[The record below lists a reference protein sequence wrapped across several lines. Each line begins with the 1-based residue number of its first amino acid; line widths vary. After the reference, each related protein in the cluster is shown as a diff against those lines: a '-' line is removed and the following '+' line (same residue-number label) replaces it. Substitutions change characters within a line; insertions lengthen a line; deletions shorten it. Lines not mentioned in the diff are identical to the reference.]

1 MAEEKILTI
10 NLRKK
15 LVKVAKWRRAKDYVK
30 FLRERLKR
38 NFKTEK
44 IKIDKKLNEKIWE
57 RSMENPPVKL
67 RVKVVKLD
75 DGSVRVELME

>member
-15 LVKVAKWRRAKDYVK
+15 LIKVAKWRRAKDYVK
-30 FLRERLKR
+30 FLREKLKR

-57 RSMENPPVKL
+57 RSIEKPLLKI
-67 RVKVVKLD
+67 RIKAVKLD
-75 DGSVRVELME
+75 DGSIKAELMD